1 MGNAPKP
8 PAVPHEVIQILE
20 ETEPNHWEK
29 CGWDLEILESKP
41 NSNVVVFATERFQE
55 LPDYKRYKFRFHEE
69 FWQVM
74 DGDINGSFHCDYAI
88 TDDHRVSPKVSW
100 SCFKIKEVQT
110 ATKYDWIQPT
120 VHVDWDPVTGRQ
132 VVYVFG
138 LPPKVH
144 RILLK
149 RIPGPEERRRNPFCW
164 HAAFSRIIL
173 ELYDTAFWMLRNL
186 VREHEKARSDEN
198 HKPKEKN
205 FPLLHDIARHLFH
218 YNETIEV
225 AEHTLKALTE
235 EQAHWRRED
244 AVTVQRNIDTC
255 IKTFQDIKRE
265 EKRAHS
271 LKTRSKSLNDRHQ
284 NEINLAFNLVSQGF
298 GRDARTDSN
307 MMKTVAVVSMVYLPG
322 TFVSGLFG
330 TNFFSFQADPPN
342 TWITS
347 DKFWIYWLVT
357 IPLTLLTMFVW
368 AIWHWRE
375 VYPRWFKRAIHGNP
389 NKSDDDD
396 AKDSPPGGNN
406 TFREKTE
413 SFLSIQRVATAFGL
427 RQVQRQETV

>member
-1 MGNAPKP
+1 MRMGFGYSGGELAEWSHRVGVPIAKLTVRSFPLQDKP
-8 PAVPHEVIQILE
+8 TTNIIVL
-20 ETEPNHWEK
+20 
-29 CGWDLEILESKP
+29 
-41 NSNVVVFATERFQE
+41 ATGQFHE
-55 LPDYKRYKFRFHEE
+55 LPDYKRYKFRFQEE

-74 DGDINGSFHCDYAI
+74 DGDINGSFHCEYAV
-88 TDDHRVSPKVSW
+88 TDGRVSPKVSW
-100 SCFKIKEVQT
+100 SCFKIKQVQ
-110 ATKYDWIQPT
+110 AADQYDWIQPT
-120 VHVDWDPVTGRQ
+120 VHVDWDPATGRQ

-138 LPPKVH
+138 LPPTVY

-149 RIPGPEERRRNPFCW
+149 KIPSPDDRQRNPFCW
-164 HAAFSRIIL
+164 HAAFARLVL
-173 ELYDTAFWMLRNL
+173 ELYDGAFWMLRDL
-186 VREHEKARSDEN
+186 VRSHEKARSDER
-198 HKPKEKN
+198 HKPKD

-225 AEHTLKALTE
+225 AEHTLRALTE
-235 EQAHWRRED
+235 EQMHWRRED
-244 AVTVQRNIDTC
+244 SESVQLNLDTW
-255 IKTFQDIKRE
+255 IKTLQDIKRE

-284 NEINLAFNLVSQGF
+284 NEINLAFNLVSQSF

-357 IPLTLLTMFVW
+357 IPLTLLTVLVW
-368 AIWHWRE
+368 AVWHWRE
-375 VYPRWFKRAIHGNP
+375 VYPRWYKRAIHGKP
-389 NKSDDDD
+389 KPSDDEDV
-396 AKDSPPGGNN
+396 AKESHGANN
-406 TFREKTE
+406 QFREKTE
-413 SFLSIQRVATAFGL
+413 SFLSMQRVATALGL
-427 RQVQRQETV
+427 RPVQRQETV